1 MNIYDVAKKAEV
13 SIATV
18 SRVIND
24 NNSVSGKTR
33 KKVKDVMVELGYI
46 PNVHAR
52 GLMGSSMKTI
62 GIMTIDVR
70 NLYFANAIHTIE
82 DETRKMGYN
91 IFLCS
96 TGKDLD

>member
-24 NNSVSGKTR
+24 NNSVSVKTR

-46 PNVHAR
+46 
-52 GLMGSSMKTI
+52 LGSLT
-62 GIMTIDVR
+62 
-70 NLYFANAIHTIE
+70 LE
-82 DETRKMGYN
+82 
-91 IFLCS
+91 
-96 TGKDLD
+96 